1 MAGTAKSIRR
11 RTREPELPGKAAEYA
26 HALRE
31 HLPELRER
39 HGVSSLG
46 IFGSFVRGEHRK
58 GSDLDVLVEFDRP
71 IGLFEFVAV
80 ERYISELLG
89 VEVDLVMRDALK
101 RRIGSAI
108 LDEVVLL

>member
-1 MAGTAKSIRR
+1 MA
-11 RTREPELPGKAAEYA
+11 L
-26 HALRE
+26 AL
-31 HLPELRER
+31 
-39 HGVSSLG
+39 SASL
-46 IFGSFVRGEHRK
+46 GSFVRGEHKK

>member
-1 MAGTAKSIRR
+1 MAGTAKSIHR
-11 RTREPELPGKAAEYA
+11 RTRESELPGKAAEYV